1 VTAHHAHA
9 CPELPA
15 RTENLKL
22 QATSPLPGRTGHC
35 PSRRDGCRAR
45 QLPGARKCASASPA
59 LASIR
64 SVILPPTR
72 SRTCQQYRASQEQH
86 DLQPAAARPTDRC
99 RAEMPHS
106 KHSLSSSRTAAGK
119 YNHAAERV
127 GWLDSTGQWRHGSRS
142 CAERDDLSAYRFAMG
157 RRPTRKYSAI
167 RSHARPRGR
176 LRTVIRSGWRP
187 AGTLPPSSGVI

>member
-1 VTAHHAHA
+1 MTAHHAHA

-15 RTENLKL
+15 WTENLKL

-35 PSRRDGCRAR
+35 PSRQDGCRAR

-106 KHSLSSSRTAAGK
+106 KHSLLSARPAAGK
-119 YNHAAERV
+119 YSHAAERV

-142 CAERDDLSAYRFAMG
+142 CAERDDLSAYIASRWVDDQPANIRHRSAWPQPHQLALPACSRAG
-157 RRPTRKYSAI
+157 SGSVTRRADGP
-167 RSHARPRGR
+167 G
-176 LRTVIRSGWRP
+176 
-187 AGTLPPSSGVI
+187 